1 MAIEHP
7 KDADVAAEIILTE
20 VIPSI
25 SKKLL
30 KATHQQDMSPRV
42 LIDLGVFT
50 YYVYLHAFPDHT
62 TLLALKLF
70 TEIFLM
76 TFWIVS

>member
-30 KATHQQDMSPRV
+30 KVTPQQDMSPRV

-50 YYVYLHAFPDHT
+50 YYVHVHAFPYHT

-70 TEIFLM
+70 TDIFLM